1 MRTGKNKFFVF
12 VTACLIVFMLSSC
25 STLVKNTDTSNKQ
38 TTITSDTSEILVN
51 LPSQTADIIFLGC
64 GNSDVVIY
72 LNLTKA
78 RFLSFT
84 LISSQPLNGN
94 DIAVT
99 LDTQSAYT
107 TQLTELE
114 QGKFPYHVFQCYQ
127 GVDWKELR
135 ELAYAAAQSDDDF
148 SPEKE
153 TYRNAKNQYEDSYN
167 NLTEDDIPILYSYN
181 LELFFNVSK
190 EGRSET
196 INTLV
201 LTVKGTPYTYD
212 LGSILIDKDTPKI
225 DNKGKQIVS
234 NVLAYS
240 DVSMEPSFYGDIT
253 MPTMELNVKE
263 NVTLK
268 SLEFYKDETTV
279 INNISMTITY
289 ADGMS
294 VETKWDG
301 NSPIELSKG
310 DVVEMSITCR
320 DPDMAKTLSGTVMK
334 YPVLNYTCG
343 GESYRWATEIS
354 LRMRQNAYEI
364 YAVECDGVDILSYY
378 LDYRNPVIMGNVF
391 AEE

>member
-1 MRTGKNKFFVF
+1 MPIRKPYNRLGGNNMRTGKNKFFVF

-181 LELFFNVSK
+181 LS
-190 EGRSET
+190 SH
-196 INTLV
+196 
-201 LTVKGTPYTYD
+201 
-212 LGSILIDKDTPKI
+212 
-225 DNKGKQIVS
+225 
-234 NVLAYS
+234 
-240 DVSMEPSFYGDIT
+240 
-253 MPTMELNVKE
+253 
-263 NVTLK
+263 
-268 SLEFYKDETTV
+268 
-279 INNISMTITY
+279 
-289 ADGMS
+289 
-294 VETKWDG
+294 
-301 NSPIELSKG
+301 
-310 DVVEMSITCR
+310 
-320 DPDMAKTLSGTVMK
+320 
-334 YPVLNYTCG
+334 
-343 GESYRWATEIS
+343 
-354 LRMRQNAYEI
+354 
-364 YAVECDGVDILSYY
+364 
-378 LDYRNPVIMGNVF
+378 
-391 AEE
+391 